1 MPRPRR
7 PPGAGSAL
15 TTLALLLLAGL
26 VAAQQQ
32 QPQQPQHQQPLPLP
46 PPRLGHHIPS
56 GAPRPA
62 LHVEHA
68 PIINPK
74 PNHKHANPVH
84 KDAVVDAPRRRP
96 HSSLHSQNVRALA
109 TRVPSAPAIS
119 AVRADPARYAASGGL
134 VPGARSLQDWEVE
147 DFVLLATVDGHI
159 HARDRYNGEE
169 IWELSGRPM
178 LETIYNSSGGSVDPQ
193 DQPFVWIV
201 EPREDGALYLLSP
214 GPYPHL
220 QHLGVTVKQL
230 AENAPYSSDDPE
242 LPVVYNVEKKT
253 FMLLVDAASGI
264 VKQSFS
270 PGGTFPHDDSCA
282 PESRNYFSA
291 RERDCRGVIDIG
303 QTQYTITIH
312 NKKTNEHICTLKY
325 AEWNPN
331 SRDRDLQSQYDQTL
345 DKQYIYTTYNG
356 EVIAFDYKRPRSHQ
370 RPLYR
375 QRLPFPVARVFDV
388 ARPSN
393 DQSSDPPLVLLPQPA
408 GPVFSEDKANHVL
421 LNTTDSGAWYALSEV
436 NYPAV
441 TDGAPDASC
450 YKQNQAAYDWD
461 AAYALPDKKSL
472 IGVHRLD
479 YKVPDL
485 PTQLLGIPAP
495 TFYDSVND
503 QVISNPPETSP
514 REHHQPPSIDAPPQ
528 AEVVARSVNVYI
540 YIVLAIC
547 LFGGVGASI
556 KPTMVES
563 CLSYLK
569 QIVHAGNN
577 TKQPLPPFHASPEP
591 EVKLGQEKLLVVPH
605 ADDPVPEKPVV
616 EAAEKDP
623 NELPASEELK
633 EKKVTFAVPSDEEED
648 LAPLSRTTTVEQAS
662 PTSDEAASPEVKLNG
677 DAEAMA
683 NSTEDVSQDPTA
695 APATPKKKKTHRG
708 RRGGRKL
715 SKNQQKEEDEVNR
728 IVNAAKQLEV
738 GPRLH
743 PDELTVSGGDVQNIS
758 EIKRIGKLTI
768 DQDRLLGNGSG
779 GTFVFEGKWK
789 EVKVAV
795 KRMLPQYFG
804 LAEQEVKLLQNS
816 DPHPNVIRYFDDERD
831 ENFLY
836 IAVELCQASLFDLYK
851 DGRPGEELS
860 EEHQRL
866 VNKISK
872 KASSCLYQL
881 AAGLNH
887 LHHLRIIHRDI
898 KPQNILVAQP
908 LITSK
913 DDVRL
918 VISDFGLC
926 KTLPD
931 NVSTLVGT
939 TGNAGTVGWKAP
951 ELISQPK
958 ELVNGSSQGF
968 SRDSSSSTDPVA
980 QGVKRAVDIFSLGCV
995 FYYVLTGGCHPFDD
1009 EEGWMQIREYNI
1021 KKEKSNLDRLL
1032 LGADSVEPHHLIQWM
1047 LRPRPESRPTALQVM
1062 NHPFFWD
1069 DQKRLDFL
1077 CDCSDHWEREPRDPP
1092 SEHLL
1097 QLEEYAQD
1105 VLDHRRNFLAKLDP
1119 GFVNSLGKQRKYTG
1133 DRMLDLLRAL
1143 RNKKNH
1149 YEDMED
1155 SIKAKVGPL
1164 PSGYLKYWT
1173 VKFPQLLMSCYEAV
1187 LACDLEN
1194 EPRFKKY
1201 FEGAK

>member
-15 TTLALLLLAGL
+15 TTLAATLILLAGL
-26 VAAQQQ
+26 VVAQQQ
-32 QPQQPQHQQPLPLP
+32 QPLEHDVHKTSPHTQVHV
-46 PPRLGHHIPS
+46 GH
-56 GAPRPA
+56 AR
-62 LHVEHA
+62 
-68 PIINPK
+68 IIHP
-74 PNHKHANPVH
+74 PVH
-84 KDAVVDAPRRRP
+84 HPQRPSQKDTLGDAAEQRRP
-96 HSSLHSQNVRALA
+96 YTPLLSQNVRAVA
-109 TRVPSAPAIS
+109 TKVPSAPAIS
-119 AVRADPARYAASGGL
+119 AVRAHPARYAASGGL
-134 VPGARSLQDWEVE
+134 VPGARSLRDWEVE
-147 DFVLLATVDGHI
+147 DFFLLATVDGHI
-159 HARDRYNGEE
+159 HARDRTSGEE
-169 IWELSGRPM
+169 IWELTGRPM
-178 LETIYNSSGGSVDPQ
+178 LETIYNVSEGSTGPP
-193 DQPFVWIV
+193 PFVWIV

-214 GPYPHL
+214 GPRPHL

-230 AENAPYSSDDPE
+230 AESAPYSSDYPG

-253 FMLLVDAASGI
+253 FMLLVDAASGN

-270 PGGTFPHDDSCA
+270 PSGTFSNDESCA
-282 PESRNYFSA
+282 PESKNFFA

-312 NKKTNEHICTLKY
+312 NKKTNEHICTIKY

-345 DKQYIYTTYNG
+345 DKQYIYTVYDG
-356 EVIAFDYKRPRSHQ
+356 KFKAFDYKRPGLLHA
-370 RPLYR
+370 PLYTK
-375 QRLPFPVARVFDV
+375 QLPSPVARVFDV
-388 ARPSN
+388 ARPLN
-393 DQSSDPPLVLLPQPA
+393 DQSSEPPLVLLPQPA
-408 GPVFSEDKANHVL
+408 APVLSEDNTSHVL
-421 LNTTDSGAWYALSEV
+421 LNQTESGAWYALSEI
-436 NYPAV
+436 NYPNV
-441 TDGAPDASC
+441 TSGAPDAPC
-450 YKQNQAAYDWD
+450 YKQSEVVYDWD
-461 AAYALPDKKSL
+461 ASYMWPDKRSL

-479 YKVPDL
+479 YRL
-485 PTQLLGIPAP
+485 PTQHTELPGIPAP
-495 TFYDSVND
+495 TYYETVNE
-503 QVISNPPETSP
+503 QVSSNPPETSP
-514 REHHQPPSIDAPPQ
+514 REQHQAPTIDAPPQ
-528 AEVVARSVNVYI
+528 AHVEAGWNKSYF
-540 YIVLAIC
+540 YIVVMIC
-547 LFGGVGASI
+547 LLGAGATA
-556 KPTMVES
+556 KPTLVES
-563 CLSYLK
+563 ALSYSKKLMHLGK
-569 QIVHAGNN
+569 K
-577 TKQPLPPFHASPEP
+577 KQPLSPFHSSTPPEGESAEDKVLGLPDAEDVIIEKEAVESPDEA
-591 EVKLGQEKLLVVPH
+591 EVKVPI
-605 ADDPVPEKPVV
+605 
-616 EAAEKDP
+616 
-623 NELPASEELK
+623 SEEAK
-633 EKKVTFAVPSDEEED
+633 EKKTVTFDIPADEEED
-648 LAPLSRTTTVEQAS
+648 LTPLSRTTTVDLESAVA
-662 PTSDEAASPEVKLNG
+662 DEAAAPEVLPNG
-677 DAEAMA
+677 DTQSMA
-683 NSTEDVSQDPTA
+683 NSAEDISQDSA

-738 GPRLH
+738 RPRLQ
-743 PDELTVSGGDVQNIS
+743 PDELTVSGGDVQNVS

-851 DGRPGEELS
+851 DGRPGEERT
-860 EEHQRL
+860 EPHQQL
-866 VNKISK
+866 VNKISG
-872 KASSCLYQL
+872 KAAPCLYQL

-898 KPQNILVAQP
+898 KPQNILIAQP

-939 TGNAGTVGWKAP
+939 TGNAGTIGWKAP

-958 ELVNGSSQGF
+958 ELTNNNSQGF

-1047 LRPRPESRPTALQVM
+1047 LRPRPEDRPTALQVM

-1092 SEHLL
+1092 SHHLA
-1097 QLEEYAQD
+1097 QLEDYSQD
-1105 VLDHRRNFLAKLDP
+1105 VLDHKRNFLAKLDQ
-1119 GFVNSLGKQRKYTG
+1119 GFINSLGKQRKYTG
-1133 DRMLDLLRAL
+1133 DKMLDLLRAL

-1149 YEDMED
+1149 YEDMD
-1155 SIKAKVGPL
+1155 DAIKAKVGPL
-1164 PSGYLKYWT
+1164 PGGYLRYWT

-1187 LACDLEN
+1187 LACDLEL
-1194 EPRFKKY
+1194 EPRFRKY
-1201 FEGAK
+1201 FESMK

>member
-7 PPGAGSAL
+7 PPGAGSTL
-15 TTLALLLLAGL
+15 TTLALLIITL

-32 QPQQPQHQQPLPLP
+32 QPLDRHVGNTSPHADVHVQHAHMARPPHGQPSL
-46 PPRLGHHIPS
+46 
-56 GAPRPA
+56 
-62 LHVEHA
+62 
-68 PIINPK
+68 
-74 PNHKHANPVH
+74 
-84 KDAVVDAPRRRP
+84 KDTVGDAPRRHAYTP
-96 HSSLHSQNVRALA
+96 LNDQNVRAVA
-109 TRVPSAPAIS
+109 TKVPSAPAIS
-119 AVRADPARYAASGGL
+119 AVRAHPARYAASGGL
-134 VPGARSLQDWEVE
+134 IPSARSLQDWEVE

-178 LETIYNSSGGSVDPQ
+178 LETTYNISADKTSPHH
-193 DQPFVWIV
+193 QPFVWIV
-201 EPREDGALYLLSP
+201 EPREDGALYLLTP
-214 GPYPHL
+214 GPHPQL

-230 AENAPYSSDDPE
+230 AESAPYSSDDPE

-264 VKQSFS
+264 VKQSFT
-270 PGGTFPHDDSCA
+270 PGGTFPYDDSCA
-282 PESRNYFSA
+282 PDSKNFFST
-291 RERDCRGVIDIG
+291 RERDCRGIIDIG

-331 SRDRDLQSQYDQTL
+331 SRDKDLQSQYDQTL
-345 DKQYIYTTYNG
+345 DKQYIYTMYNG
-356 EVIAFDYKRPRSHQ
+356 DVIAFDYKRPRSHQ

-375 QRLPFPVARVFDV
+375 QRLPYPVARVFDV
-388 ARPSN
+388 ARPLN
-393 DQSSDPPLVLLPQPA
+393 DQSNEPPLVLLPQPA
-408 GPVFSEDKANHVL
+408 GPIFSEDKANHVL
-421 LNTTDSGAWYALSEV
+421 LNTTESGAWYALSEV

-441 TDGAPDASC
+441 TDGAPDAAC
-450 YKQNQAAYDWD
+450 YKQDQVSYEWDSAYVF
-461 AAYALPDKKSL
+461 PDRRSL

-479 YKVPDL
+479 YRIPSQQAQL
-485 PTQLLGIPAP
+485 PGIAATTYYP
-495 TFYDSVND
+495 TLND
-503 QVISNPPETSP
+503 QVVSNPPETSP
-514 REHHQPPSIDAPPQ
+514 REQHQQPTIEAPPQ
-528 AEVVARSVNVYI
+528 AQTAKAFITLLFSFVIAVV
-540 YIVLAIC
+540 VL
-547 LFGGVGASI
+547 GATV
-556 KPTMVES
+556 KPTVRQS
-563 CLSYLK
+563 SLSYLK
-569 QIVHAGNN
+569 RLLHPAKASLSSTPLSAS
-577 TKQPLPPFHASPEP
+577 TKP
-591 EVKLGQEKLLVVPH
+591 EVKPVKEETILVPVGEDVVPETLSVESVAK
-605 ADDPVPEKPVV
+605 ADTVVPDADEV
-616 EAAEKDP
+616 
-623 NELPASEELK
+623 K
-633 EKKVTFAVPSDEEED
+633 EKKVTFDVPDDEDED
-648 LAPLSRTTTVEQAS
+648 LAPLSRTTTVERSS
-662 PTSDEAASPEVKLNG
+662 PGDDEAALPGSALNA
-677 DAEAMA
+677 DAHPMA
-683 NSTEDVSQDPTA
+683 SSIDDMSQDSSA
-695 APATPKKKKTHRG
+695 APTTPKKKKAHRG

-728 IVNAAKQLEV
+728 IVDAAKQLEV
-738 GPRLH
+738 GPRLQ
-743 PDELTVSGGDVQNIS
+743 PDELTVSGGDVQNVS

-860 EEHQRL
+860 ESHQQL
-866 VNKISK
+866 VNKISG
-872 KASSCLYQL
+872 KAAACLYQL

-898 KPQNILVAQP
+898 KPQNILIAQP

-958 ELVNGSSQGF
+958 ELANGSSQGF

-1032 LGADSVEPHHLIQWM
+1032 LGADSVEPHRLIHWM
-1047 LRPRPESRPTALQVM
+1047 LRPRPEDRPNALQVM

-1092 SEHLL
+1092 SEHLAV
-1097 QLEEYAQD
+1097 LEEYSED
-1105 VLDHRRNFLAKLDP
+1105 VLDHRRNFLAKLDQS
-1119 GFVNSLGKQRKYTG
+1119 FINSLGKQRKYTG
-1133 DRMLDLLRAL
+1133 DKMLDLLRAL

-1164 PSGYLKYWT
+1164 PSGYLRYWT
-1173 VKFPQLLMSCYEAV
+1173 VKFPQLLMSCYDAV
-1187 LACDLEN
+1187 LRCDLER
-1194 EPRFKKY
+1194 EPRFRKY
-1201 FEGAK
+1201 FESMK

>member
-7 PPGAGSAL
+7 PPGAGSAF

-26 VAAQQQ
+26 VVAQQQ
-32 QPQQPQHQQPLPLP
+32 QPLENDVHKTSPRAQVHIEHARIIP
-46 PPRLGHHIPS
+46 PPP
-56 GAPRPA
+56 PP
-62 LHVEHA
+62 
-68 PIINPK
+68 
-74 PNHKHANPVH
+74 PVH
-84 KDAVVDAPRRRP
+84 HQRRP
-96 HSSLHSQNVRALA
+96 SQKDKLGDAAEKRRPYTPLLSQNVRAVA
-109 TRVPSAPAIS
+109 TKVPSAPAIS
-119 AVRADPARYAASGGL
+119 AVGAHPVRYAASGGL
-134 VPGARSLQDWEVE
+134 VPGARSLRDWEVE

-159 HARDRYNGEE
+159 HARDRYDGKE
-169 IWELSGRPM
+169 IWELTGRPM
-178 LETIYNSSGGSVDPQ
+178 LETIYNVSEGDVGAP
-193 DQPFVWIV
+193 PFVWVV

-214 GPYPHL
+214 GPHPHL

-230 AENAPYSSDDPE
+230 ADSAPYSSDDPE

-253 FMLLVDAASGI
+253 FMILVDAASGK

-270 PGGTFPHDDSCA
+270 PGGTFPNDDSCA
-282 PESRNYFSA
+282 PESKNFFAENAIVAASSTLA
-291 RERDCRGVIDIG
+291 RPSTPSPSTTRRP
-303 QTQYTITIH
+303 TSTF
-312 NKKTNEHICTLKY
+312 
-325 AEWNPN
+325 
-331 SRDRDLQSQYDQTL
+331 SQYDQTL
-345 DKQYIYTTYNG
+345 DKQYIFTKADG
-356 EVIAFDYKRPRSHQ
+356 EVSAYDYKRPRSAQGRAVYTHQ
-370 RPLYR
+370 LSG
-375 QRLPFPVARVFDV
+375 PVARVFDV
-388 ARPSN
+388 ARPLN
-393 DQSSDPPLVLLPQPA
+393 DLSSEPPLVLLPQPT
-408 GPVFSEDKANHVL
+408 GPVLHEER
-421 LNTTDSGAWYALSEV
+421 LNYVVINQTESGAWYALSEA

-441 TDGAPDASC
+441 TSDVPEAPC
-450 YKQNQAAYDWD
+450 YKQSEVVYDWD
-461 AAYALPDKKSL
+461 ATYTLPDKSSL

-479 YKVPDL
+479 YRV
-485 PTQLLGIPAP
+485 PTQYAQLPAIPAP
-495 TFYDSVND
+495 TYYETVNE
-503 QVISNPPETSP
+503 QVSSNPPETSP
-514 REHHQPPSIDAPPQ
+514 REQHQAATIDAPPQ
-528 AEVVARSVNVYI
+528 AHVEAKWSHSYFYVV
-540 YIVLAIC
+540 VLIC
-547 LFGGVGASI
+547 LLGIGATA
-556 KPTMVES
+556 KPTIVES
-563 CLSYLK
+563 ALSYSRKLMHLNK
-569 QIVHAGNN
+569 
-577 TKQPLPPFHASPEP
+577 TKQPLPPFHSSPSESEKKEEKVSRTP
-591 EVKLGQEKLLVVPH
+591 HAEDVTEKTAVETPETEVKALIT
-605 ADDPVPEKPVV
+605 
-616 EAAEKDP
+616 
-623 NELPASEELK
+623 EEVK
-633 EKKVTFAVPSDEEED
+633 EKKMVTFDIPADEEED
-648 LAPLSRTTTVEQAS
+648 MTPLSRTTTVDLELETA
-662 PTSDEAASPEVKLNG
+662 DETTTPEVSPNG
-677 DAEAMA
+677 DVQSMA
-683 NSTEDVSQDPTA
+683 NSIDVSQDPA

-708 RRGGRKL
+708 RRGGRRL

-738 GPRLH
+738 GPRLQ
-743 PDELTVSGGDVQNIS
+743 PDELTVSGGDVQNVS

-860 EEHQRL
+860 EAHQQL
-866 VNKISK
+866 VNKISG
-872 KASSCLYQL
+872 KAAPCLYQL

-898 KPQNILVAQP
+898 KPQNILIAQP

-958 ELVNGSSQGF
+958 ELANGSSQGF

-1047 LRPRPESRPTALQVM
+1047 LRPRPEDRPTAFQVM

-1092 SEHLL
+1092 SGHLA
-1097 QLEEYAQD
+1097 QLEEYSHD
-1105 VLDHRRNFLAKLDP
+1105 VLDHKRNFLAKLDQA
-1119 GFVNSLGKQRKYTG
+1119 FINSLGKQRKYTG
-1133 DRMLDLLRAL
+1133 DKMLDLLRAL

-1155 SIKAKVGPL
+1155 AVKAKVGPL
-1164 PSGYLKYWT
+1164 PGGYLRYWT

-1187 LACDLEN
+1187 LACDLER
-1194 EPRFKKY
+1194 EPRFRKY
-1201 FEGAK
+1201 FEGMK

>member
-15 TTLALLLLAGL
+15 TTLALLLITGL

-32 QPQQPQHQQPLPLP
+32 QPQQQHDVQN
-46 PPRLGHHIPS
+46 
-56 GAPRPA
+56 GASRA
-62 LHVEHA
+62 EVHLEHA
-68 PIINPK
+68 HVIP
-74 PNHKHANPVH
+74 PNHAEPAQ
-84 KDAVVDAPRRRP
+84 KDNVVDQEKRRLYTSP
-96 HSSLHSQNVRALA
+96 QGHNVRALA

-119 AVRADPARYAASGGL
+119 AVRAHPARYAASGGL
-134 VPGARSLQDWEVE
+134 IPGARSLRDWEVE
-147 DFVLLATVDGHI
+147 DFVLLATVDGTI

-178 LETIYNSSGGSVDPQ
+178 LETIYNVSGGSIDPQ

-270 PGGTFPHDDSCA
+270 PGGSGSHDDSCA
-282 PESRNYFSA
+282 PESRNYFTT

-325 AEWNPN
+325 SEWNPN

-388 ARPSN
+388 ARPLN

-408 GPVFSEDKANHVL
+408 GPVFSKDKANHVL
-421 LNTTDSGAWYALSEV
+421 LNTTNSGAWYALSEV

-441 TDGAPDASC
+441 TDGAPDAAC
-450 YKQNQAAYDWD
+450 YQQNQVAYDWD
-461 AAYALPDKKSL
+461 AAYTLPDRKSL
-472 IGVHRLD
+472 VGVHRLD
-479 YKVPDL
+479 YRIPDL

-495 TFYDSVND
+495 TYYEPLND
-503 QVISNPPETSP
+503 QVVSTPPETSP
-514 REHHQPPSIDAPPQ
+514 REHSQPPTIDAPPQ
-528 AEVVARSVNVYI
+528 TQLDTRSMTIYMYI
-540 YIVLAIC
+540 LLAIC
-547 LFGGVGASI
+547 LFGGVGATV
-556 KPTMVES
+556 KPTMAES
-563 CLSYLK
+563 CRSYLR
-569 QIVHAGNN
+569 QLVHADK
-577 TKQPLPPFHASPEP
+577 TKKPLPPFHASPAP
-591 EVKLGQEKLLVVPH
+591 EIKSSEDKTPTLSD
-605 ADDPVPEKPVV
+605 ADGNVQEKPVA
-616 EAAEKDP
+616 EIAEKAE
-623 NELPASEELK
+623 NETPVSEEPK
-633 EKKVTFAVPSDEEED
+633 EKKVTFAVPDEEEEEVT
-648 LAPLSRTTTVEQAS
+648 PLSRTTTADRAS
-662 PTSDEAASPEVKLNG
+662 PLVDEAAVSEVKLNG
-677 DAEAMA
+677 DAEPMA
-683 NSTEDVSQDPTA
+683 NSTEDMSQDASA
-695 APATPKKKKTHRG
+695 APSTPKKKKTHRG

-728 IVNAAKQLEV
+728 IVDAAKQLEV
-738 GPRLH
+738 GPRLQ
-743 PDELTVSGGDVQNIS
+743 PDELTVSGGDVQNVS

-851 DGRPGEELS
+851 DGRPGEEIN
-860 EEHQRL
+860 EDHQRL
-866 VNKISK
+866 VNKISG
-872 KASSCLYQL
+872 KASACLYQL

-908 LITSK
+908 MITSK

-958 ELVNGSSQGF
+958 ELANGSSQGF

-1092 SEHLL
+1092 SDHLA
-1097 QLEEYAQD
+1097 QLEEYSQD
-1105 VLDHRRNFLAKLDP
+1105 VLDHRRNFLAKLDQ
-1119 GFVNSLGKQRKYTG
+1119 GFINSLGKQRKYTG

-1155 SIKAKVGPL
+1155 AIKAKVGPL
-1164 PSGYLKYWT
+1164 PSGYLRYWT

-1187 LACDLEN
+1187 LACDLEG

-1201 FEGAK
+1201 FESAK

>member
-7 PPGAGSAL
+7 PPGAGSTL
-15 TTLALLLLAGL
+15 TTLALVLVTL

-32 QPQQPQHQQPLPLP
+32 HPLDRHVHQTSARAEVHMLAP
-46 PPRLGHHIPS
+46 HHGQAS
-56 GAPRPA
+56 RKDTVGDAPGRPA
-62 LHVEHA
+62 YTPL
-68 PIINPK
+68 N
-74 PNHKHANPVH
+74 
-84 KDAVVDAPRRRP
+84 D
-96 HSSLHSQNVRALA
+96 QNVRAVA
-109 TRVPSAPAIS
+109 TKVPSAPAIS
-119 AVRADPARYAASGGL
+119 AVRAHPARHAASGGL
-134 VPGARSLQDWEVE
+134 VPSARSLHDWEVE
-147 DFVLLATVDGHI
+147 DFVLLATVDGHM

-178 LETIYNSSGGSVDPQ
+178 LETIYNVSEDRPGPQ
-193 DQPFVWIV
+193 HQSFVWIV
-201 EPREDGALYLLSP
+201 EPREDGALYLLTP
-214 GPYPHL
+214 GPHPQL

-230 AENAPYSSDDPE
+230 AESAPYSSDDPD

-264 VKQSFS
+264 VKQSFT
-270 PGGTFPHDDSCA
+270 PGGNFPYDDSCA
-282 PESRNYFSA
+282 PDSKNFFTT

-312 NKKTNEHICTLKY
+312 NKKTNELICTLKY

-331 SRDRDLQSQYDQTL
+331 SRDKDLQSQYDQTL
-345 DKQYIYTTYNG
+345 DKQYIYTMYNG

-375 QRLPFPVARVFDV
+375 QRLPYPVARVFDV
-388 ARPSN
+388 ARPLN
-393 DQSSDPPLVLLPQPA
+393 DQSSEPPLVLLPQPA
-408 GPVFSEDKANHVL
+408 GPIFSEDKANHVL
-421 LNTTDSGAWYALSEV
+421 LNTTESGAWYALSEV

-450 YKQNQAAYDWD
+450 YKQDQVSYEWDSAYL
-461 AAYALPDKKSL
+461 LPDKSSL

-479 YKVPDL
+479 YRIPSQQAQL
-485 PTQLLGIPAP
+485 PGIPATTYYP
-495 TFYDSVND
+495 TLND
-503 QVISNPPETSP
+503 QAVSNQPETSH
-514 REHHQPPSIDAPPQ
+514 REQHQPPTIDATAQ
-528 AEVVARSVNVYI
+528 TQDRMASMKLLVFF
-540 YIVLAIC
+540 LAAG
-547 LFGGVGASI
+547 LFVGASV
-556 KPTMVES
+556 KPTLRES
-563 CLSYLK
+563 CLSHLK
-569 QIVHAGNN
+569 RLLHSA
-577 TKQPLPPFHASPEP
+577 KAKLPPA
-591 EVKLGQEKLLVVPH
+591 
-605 ADDPVPEKPVV
+605 PVPASAEPQVQAVEEEALPLIVDENLVSEKPMVGTV
-616 EAAEKDP
+616 AKADIAAP
-623 NELPASEELK
+623 VAEEVK
-633 EKKVTFAVPSDEEED
+633 EKKVTFDVPDDEDED
-648 LAPLSRTTTVEQAS
+648 LAPLSRTTTVERS
-662 PTSDEAASPEVKLNG
+662 PPAEDEVLPGTPLNVDAQPMTS
-677 DAEAMA
+677 
-683 NSTEDVSQDPTA
+683 STDDVSQDSSA
-695 APATPKKKKTHRG
+695 APTTPKKKKAHRG

-728 IVNAAKQLEV
+728 IVDAAKQLEV
-738 GPRLH
+738 GPSLQ
-743 PDELTVSGGDVQNIS
+743 PDELTVSGGDVQNVS

-860 EEHQRL
+860 ESHQRL
-866 VNKISK
+866 VNKISG
-872 KASSCLYQL
+872 KAAACLYQL

-898 KPQNILVAQP
+898 KPQNILIAQP

-958 ELVNGSSQGF
+958 ELANGSSQGF

-1032 LGADSVEPHHLIQWM
+1032 LGADSVEPHRLIHWM
-1047 LRPRPESRPTALQVM
+1047 LRPRPEDRPNAFQVM

-1092 SEHLL
+1092 SAHLSV
-1097 QLEEYAQD
+1097 LEEASQD
-1105 VLDHRRNFLAKLDP
+1105 VLDHRRNFLAKLDQ
-1119 GFVNSLGKQRKYTG
+1119 GFINSLGKQRKYTG
-1133 DRMLDLLRAL
+1133 DKMLDLLRAL

-1149 YEDMED
+1149 YEDMD
-1155 SIKAKVGPL
+1155 DAIKAKVGPL
-1164 PSGYLKYWT
+1164 PSGYLRYWT
-1173 VKFPQLLMSCYEAV
+1173 VKFPQLLMACYEAV
-1187 LACDLEN
+1187 LACDLEH
-1194 EPRFKKY
+1194 EPRFRKY
-1201 FEGAK
+1201 FESMK